1 MIALLTLFGILGG
14 IGVLLTVTLMRRGSS
29 RTESAEG
36 LLQEQ
41 QALRQA
47 QHDRVSFGAAAV
59 HNSVPTASDTYS
71 RRNGRL

>member
-1 MIALLTLFGILGG
+1 MIALLTLFGVLGG

-29 RTESAEG
+29 RTDTAEG

-71 RRNGRL
+71 RRNGRP